1 MTFVLVAKT
10 LTKSDT
16 QGRVILPRVAV
27 EANLAF
33 IVGYRYSSACII
45 GMSQSTKAPCPIQSG
60 KVNAVMLVHLL
71 QKAENGYTTF
81 LFLRAGY
88 ICSNVI

>member
-1 MTFVLVAKT
+1 MCIFDRAIVTLSSALAGDTNQQQQQTFVLVAKT

-33 IVGYRYSSACII
+33 IVGYR
-45 GMSQSTKAPCPIQSG
+45 
-60 KVNAVMLVHLL
+60 
-71 QKAENGYTTF
+71 
-81 LFLRAGY
+81 
-88 ICSNVI
+88 

>member
-16 QGRVILPRVAV
+16 GGRIILPRVAV

-33 IVGYRYSSACII
+33 IVGYRSVHGWSL
-45 GMSQSTKAPCPIQSG
+45 PI
-60 KVNAVMLVHLL
+60 
-71 QKAENGYTTF
+71 
-81 LFLRAGY
+81 
-88 ICSNVI
+88 